1 MTRTWLLSLIIVAA
15 ATVECHAQVILDQDN
30 IPASFNFGQVYSTS
44 SSFTIPLGQEFV
56 PTLNALNFIDLYVD
70 DAGSSIGPG
79 ADFLVRIRTGSIS
92 GSILGTSLMTFV
104 PDGTNTGGGNILTRF
119 NFTTPVPLTP
129 GSQYVWQI
137 EQVGTIVPGNSN
149 FGIAGD
155 PVGSGAYLNGQAIID
170 GAIVAGNDFW
180 FQEGIVPVP
189 EPTSLVMVGM
199 GLFVLVKSRR
209 RW

>member
-1 MTRTWLLSLIIVAA
+1 
-15 ATVECHAQVILDQDN
+15 
-30 IPASFNFGQVYSTS
+30 
-44 SSFTIPLGQEFV
+44 
-56 PTLNALNFIDLYVD
+56 
-70 DAGSSIGPG
+70 
-79 ADFLVRIRTGSIS
+79 
-92 GSILGTSLMTFV
+92 MTFI

-129 GSQYVWQI
+129 GAQYVWQI

-155 PVGSGAYLNGQAIID
+155 PVGSGAYLNGHAIID